1 MEQRKKDNIGMI
13 GLEIHVYLVTR
24 EKLFC
29 RCKVVREKGTKPN
42 SYICPVCTAQ
52 PGAKPMLP
60 NKSAVEK
67 AVQVAIMLGCK
78 VNEKLTW
85 MRKHYNWPDLPKG
98 YQNTLSGARAFPV
111 GEKGIFYG
119 IKIREM
125 HLEED
130 PASWEPDTGK
140 VDYNRSGLPLIEIVT
155 EPDFSTSE
163 EVGNWLRKLLHNL
176 QYLKAV
182 ASDAGIKADVNI
194 NLVNVKFTSPEIS
207 KKQLEISG
215 IEIPSNSVTL
225 ESEISNRHSRTKG
238 DTINGNVYIKGK
250 TERVEIK
257 NVNSIENIQNAIEY
271 ELNRQAREG
280 SVRETRRFDEK
291 EGKTTRMRGKEE
303 QDDYRF
309 IVDPDLL
316 AIRLDKKFIE
326 EMRERVPESPEVK
339 LEKLV
344 KKYKIG
350 KDDAEVLS
358 KNIEIVQFFE
368 EVVEKG
374 KVDAKFALHWITI
387 ELLRHLNYNKT
398 TLDKVEIKVKHFVEL
413 LNAIKTGKITELQGK
428 EILNKFYPSSFS
440 LEEKG
445 VEGKIS
451 DSGELNKIC
460 KEVLNR
466 EKDVVLRYRA
476 GEVKL
481 LNFLVGEVMKKTDK
495 RADFKVV
502 RELLE
507 EMME

>member
-1 MEQRKKDNIGMI
+1 MEQRKKDSFGMI

-29 RCKVVREKGTKPN
+29 RCKAVREKGTRAN
-42 SYICPVCTAQ
+42 TYICPTCTAQ

-67 AVQVAIMLGCK
+67 AVQVALMLGCD
-78 VNEKLTW
+78 VNEKLVW

-98 YQNTLSGARAFPV
+98 YQNTLSGVKAFPV

-119 IKIREM
+119 IKIRET

-130 PASWEPDTGK
+130 PASWEPDTGR

-155 EPDFSTSE
+155 EPDFSTSG
-163 EVGNWLRKLLHNL
+163 EVGDWLKKLLHNL

-182 ASDAGIKADVNI
+182 ASDAGIKADVN
-194 NLVNVKFTSPEIS
+194 VNIR
-207 KKQLEISG
+207 
-215 IEIPSNSVTL
+215 N
-225 ESEISNRHSRTKG
+225 
-238 DTINGNVYIKGK
+238 K

-257 NVNSIENIQNAIEY
+257 NVNSIENIQRAIEY
-271 ELNRQAREG
+271 ELDRQEKEG

-291 EGKTTRMRGKEE
+291 EGKTIRMRGKEE

-309 IVDPDLL
+309 IVDPDLQ

-326 EMRERVPESPEVK
+326 EMREKVPESPEVK
-339 LEKLV
+339 LDKLV

-358 KNIEIVQFFE
+358 KNLEIVQFFE
-368 EVVEKG
+368 EIVEKG
-374 KVDAKFALHWITI
+374 KVDAKFALSWVSV

-398 TLDKVEIKVKHFVEL
+398 TLDKVEIKVEHFVEL
-413 LNAIKTGKITELQGK
+413 LNAVKTGKITELQGK

-440 LEEKG
+440 LKEKG
-445 VEGKIS
+445 FEEKIS
-451 DSGELNKIC
+451 DSSELNKIC
-460 KEVLNR
+460 KEVLSR

-481 LNFLVGEVMKKTDK
+481 LNFLVGEVMKRTDK

-507 EMME
+507 KMLK